1 MSFRRYSK
9 QEEGKEEQGI
19 PQENQNMLEYN
30 KEKLEIGYKPKDST
44 NIGNQLSERI
54 CVEDDHQQGQL
65 TTLIPFGLA
74 QASLLKVVESFPNFK
89 DLQDLTVHYLDEY
102 LLMEGKERG

>member
-1 MSFRRYSK
+1 
-9 QEEGKEEQGI
+9 
-19 PQENQNMLEYN
+19 MLEYN

-44 NIGNQLSERI
+44 NIGNQNQLSERI
-54 CVEDDHQQGQL
+54 CVEGDYQKGQL

-89 DLQDLTVHYLDEY
+89 DLQDLTVHYLDDY
-102 LLMEGKERG
+102 LIMEGNERG